1 MEVVMGEISVK
12 IINMSSRKI
21 KDVSQYILDAMNQA
35 QADGYTIDDA
45 ITAVAFCT
53 GVAIARRGGI
63 LPLDMPLRDALPP
76 LTQGYLATTKEM
88 GR

>member
-1 MEVVMGEISVK
+1 MGEISVK

>member
-1 MEVVMGEISVK
+1 MGEVGVK
-12 IINMSSRKI
+12 IINMSNQKI
-21 KDVSQYILDAMNQA
+21 KDVSQYILNAMNQA
-35 QADGYTIDDA
+35 QADGYAIDDV
-45 ITAVAFCT
+45 ITAAAFCT
-53 GVAIARRGGI
+53 GVSIARRGGI